1 METIR
6 LGMTFLAPSGPS
18 GQHLFVITCGP
29 NQTEI
34 YGPHNQYLIVNFS
47 TIREGIYFDPA
58 CVIQPKEHEFF
69 NSPSFAFYKYADN
82 ISESDLIKKISN
94 GLFQVKQDC
103 SSDLLHKVQVG
114 ASNSK
119 HIRRDL
125 KMLFSL

>member
-1 METIR
+1 MEIIR

-18 GQHLFVITCGP
+18 GQHLFVVACGP
-29 NQTEI
+29 QQSQS
-34 YGPHNQYLIVNFS
+34 YGSQNQYLVVNFS
-47 TIREGIYFDPA
+47 TIRESLYYDPA
-58 CVIQPKEHEFF
+58 CVVQPKEHEFF
-69 NSPSFAFYKYADN
+69 NSPSFAFYKHADN
-82 ISESDLIKKISN
+82 ISEGDLTKKISN

-103 SSDLLHKVQVG
+103 SSDLLRKVQIG